1 MKGNKIEGIIN
12 GFRKMRVGQSL
23 EQSVKRNLQKFAK
36 IRVIR
41 VLQKY
46 YDYLFKTHKKKTW
59 TAIVILLIIYWRILP
74 NPLFNDPTSYV
85 LEAKNGDL
93 LAARIATDEQWRFP
107 ETEVVPE
114 KFAKAIVTFE
124 DKRFWVHPGV
134 DPIGIGR
141 AIIQNIRE
149 GSVVSGGSTL
159 TMQVIRLSRKG
170 KSRSLWEK
178 GIEAILAT
186 RLEVGYRKSSIL
198 KLYAS
203 HAPFGGNVVG
213 IDAASWRY
221 YGKSP
226 ELLSWS
232 EAATLAV
239 LPNAPALI
247 HPGRNRAALEAKR
260 NRLLDKLLANGDLDS
275 TTCQLAK
282 TEPIPE
288 DPLPLPKLAPHL
300 LDRAFANYFNQK
312 TINNSAFR
320 QTRLQTTIDK
330 NIQKR
335 VNQIV
340 QGHYETLSG
349 NGIHNISALVLN
361 VETGETVAYVGNVNY
376 YKRNENHGQSVDVIT
391 APRSTGS
398 ILKPFL
404 YAMMLDEGTI
414 TPTALV
420 PDIPTQLH
428 NYRPE
433 NYHQTYDGVIP
444 AKRAISRSLNV
455 PLIRML
461 QMYGLEKFHFNL
473 QRLGMTT
480 IQKEAT
486 HYGLP
491 LILGGAEGNIWEL
504 TSIYASMGRT
514 LNHVYSQNGLY
525 NPHDFRMAHYLADTK
540 IPEPKEKDFTEAP
553 TRLSAASIYAAFE
566 AMLEVER
573 PNEDGS
579 WDLFQSKKRVAWKT
593 GTSFGF
599 RDAWAIGVTPQYAVG
614 IWVGNADGEGRPNLV
629 GVKAAAPILFD
640 IFDIL
645 KTPTWFDPPYDE
657 MIEMPICAES
667 GYREKDICEH
677 IDTVWMPL
685 SCQRSE
691 VCPYH
696 RVIHL
701 DDNGKQVHGDCVTP
715 SQMIHQPWFVLPPVE
730 EFYYKT
736 NNPSYQVLP
745 NFRSDCQASIANQNP
760 MRMIYPNQR
769 NMKIFVP
776 IELDGTLGKTIFSV
790 AHRKPNTLIYWHLDN
805 EYLGSTETFHEF
817 ALRPEPG
824 KHRLTLVDESGNSV
838 GVDFEILGGE

>member
-1 MKGNKIEGIIN
+1 MTEILRPYLK
-12 GFRKMRVGQSL
+12 
-23 EQSVKRNLQKFAK
+23 AK
-36 IRVIR
+36 
-41 VLQKY
+41 LKKY
-46 YDYLFKTHKKKTW
+46 YTFLFKTHQRKTW
-59 TAIVILLIIYWRILP
+59 TAIIILLIIYWRILP

-85 LEAKNGDL
+85 LEDKKGNL
-93 LAARIATDEQWRFP
+93 LAARIATDGQWRFP
-107 ETEVVPE
+107 ETEAVPE
-114 KFAKAIVTFE
+114 KFAKAIITFE
-124 DKRFWVHPGV
+124 DKRFWYHPGV
-134 DPIGIGR
+134 DFISIGR
-141 AIIQNIRE
+141 AIVQNVKARSIE
-149 GSVVSGGSTL
+149 SGGSTL
-159 TMQVIRLSRKG
+159 TMQVVRLSRKG
-170 KSRSLWEK
+170 KSRNLWEK

-198 KLYAS
+198 ELYAS

-226 ELLSWS
+226 TLLSWG

-247 HPGRNRAALEAKR
+247 HPGRNRDALEAKR
-260 NRLLDKLLANGDLDS
+260 NRLLDKLLANGDMDS

-288 DPLPLPKLAPHL
+288 DPLPLPQLAPHL
-300 LDRAFANYFNQK
+300 LDRAFANYFNPK
-312 TINNSAFR
+312 TKNDKNFQ
-320 QTRLQTTIDK
+320 QTRIRTTLDK
-330 NIQKR
+330 NIQQR
-335 VNQIV
+335 VNEIV
-340 QGHYETLSG
+340 QRHYETLSG
-349 NGIHNISALVLN
+349 NGINNIAALVLN

-376 YKRNENHGQSVDVIT
+376 YERGENHGQSVDIIT
-391 APRSTGS
+391 ASRSTGS
-398 ILKPFL
+398 LLKPFL
-404 YAMMLDEGTI
+404 YALMLDEGKI

-433 NYHQTYDGVIP
+433 NYNQSYDGAIP
-444 AKRAISRSLNV
+444 AKRAISRSLNI

-473 QRLGMTT
+473 QNLGMTT
-480 IQKEAT
+480 IQKTAT
-486 HYGLP
+486 YYGLP
-491 LILGGAEGNIWEL
+491 LILGGAEGNLWEL

-514 LNHVYSQNGLY
+514 LNHVYTQNGLY
-525 NPHDFRMAHYLADTK
+525 NSYDFRMANYLADTEIPK
-540 IPEPKEKDFTEAP
+540 IEEKDLTKVP
-553 TRLSAASIYAAFE
+553 SKLSAAAIYTAFE

-579 WDLFQSKKRVAWKT
+579 WELFNSKKRIAWKT

-645 KTPTWFDPPYDE
+645 KTPKWFDAPYDE

-667 GYREKDICEH
+667 GFRNKGICEH
-677 IDTVWMPL
+677 IDTVLMPIT
-685 SCQRSE
+685 CQNSP

-696 RVIHL
+696 QIAFL
-701 DDNGKQVHGDCVTP
+701 DAKGNRVHGDCVTP
-715 SQMIHQPWFVLPPVE
+715 SQMIRKSWFVLPPVE
-730 EFYYKT
+730 EYYYKT
-736 NNPSYQVLP
+736 NNPNYQVLP
-745 NFRSDCQASIANQNP
+745 SYRADCQTSIANDNP
-760 MRMIYPNQR
+760 MRMIYPNQN

-776 IELDGTLGKTIFSV
+776 IELDGTLGKTVFSV
-790 AHRKPNTLIYWHLDN
+790 AHRKPKTTIYWHLDN
-805 EYLGSTETFHEF
+805 EYLGSTETFHQF
-817 ALRPEPG
+817 GLRPEAG

-838 GVDFEILGGE
+838 GVDFWILGGTD